1 MTIVLS
7 TWKCPSIK
15 LGARY
20 APLEIDHFFRFV
32 IAEADDAAV
41 VDRHIRIMNLAAQHV
56 NELRILEEQLGGLF
70 AARDAKLVLRSP
82 HCNTCSAV
90 ACSGVASAS

>member
-1 MTIVLS
+1 MPSIPSTLAYSCGSITIAPVPCGTTARTNSGIVTIVLS

-41 VDRHIRIMNLAAQHV
+41 IDRDIGIDESR
-56 NELRILEEQLGGLF
+56 RS
-70 AARDAKLVLRSP
+70 AR
-82 HCNTCSAV
+82 
-90 ACSGVASAS
+90 